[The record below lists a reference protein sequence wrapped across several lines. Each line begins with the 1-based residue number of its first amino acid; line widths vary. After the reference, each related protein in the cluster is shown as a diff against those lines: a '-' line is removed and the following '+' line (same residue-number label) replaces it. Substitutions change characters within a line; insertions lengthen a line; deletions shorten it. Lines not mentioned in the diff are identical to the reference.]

1 MFEIYNSIP
10 NRKSKYR
17 FDMESFSKNAYIKL
31 GNNCYLYF
39 CANSA
44 ETELLKLRQTS
55 AAKSFPH

>member
-39 CANSA
+39 LC
-44 ETELLKLRQTS
+44 ELHRN
-55 AAKSFPH
+55 